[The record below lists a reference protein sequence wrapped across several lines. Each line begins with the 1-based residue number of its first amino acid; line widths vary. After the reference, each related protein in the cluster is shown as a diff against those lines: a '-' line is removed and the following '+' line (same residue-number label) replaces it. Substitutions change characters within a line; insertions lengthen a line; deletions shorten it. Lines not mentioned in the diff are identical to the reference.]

1 MTYWLW
7 AYLFPALKVAA
18 VVHAIYAGVAP
29 WWFCV
34 IVLVPF
40 GELIYAASV
49 LMPGGSVARRVVAK
63 ADRRSLRQLRYA
75 WEQTPSL
82 QNQVALADRLC
93 AEGERAEAAS
103 LYEQALARDAG
114 FLRAHYGLAL
124 CRSEAGQHASAL
136 EHWRVVVGANRNY
149 EEHRAWLGLIQDLRA
164 LDRTDEALLE
174 LEKLVAASP
183 QLGHVVEHCNA
194 LADAGRAGEARELLA
209 RALEDHEHAP
219 RHVRRAAR
227 ADARKAKELLGLLA
241 AER

>member
-1 MTYWLW
+1 MTYWVW

-18 VVHAIYAGVAP
+18 VAHAVYTGVAP

-49 LMPGGSVARRVVAK
+49 LMPGGSLARRVVAK
-63 ADRRSLRQLRYA
+63 KDRRSTRQLQYA

-93 AEGERAEAAS
+93 AEGERDEAAS
-103 LYEQALARDAG
+103 LYEQALARDPG

-124 CRSEAGQHASAL
+124 CRSEASQHASAL
-136 EHWRVVVGANRNY
+136 EHWKVVVEANRSY
-149 EEHRAWLGLIQDLRA
+149 EEHGAWLGLIHDLRA
-164 LDRTDEALLE
+164 LGRSDEALLE

-183 QLGHVVEHCNA
+183 RLAHVVEHCSA
-194 LADAGRAGEARELLA
+194 LADAGRASEARELLA
-209 RALEDHEHAP
+209 QALEDHEHAP
-219 RHVRRAAR
+219 RHVRRGSRAAF
-227 ADARKAKELLGLLA
+227 RKAKELASTL
-241 AER
+241 

>member
-1 MTYWLW
+1 MTTYWVW

-18 VVHAIYAGVAP
+18 VVHAIYTGVAP

-63 ADRRSLRQLRYA
+63 SDRRGLRELRYA
-75 WEQTPSL
+75 LEQTPSL

-93 AEGERAEAAS
+93 AEGQRDEAAS
-103 LYEQALARDAG
+103 LYAQALARDAG

-124 CRSEAGQHASAL
+124 CLSEAGEPARAL
-136 EHWRVVVGANRNY
+136 EHWRIVVDANRGY
-149 EEHRAWLGLIQDLRA
+149 EEHGAWLGLIHDLRA
-164 LDRTDEALLE
+164 LGQADEALLE

-183 QLGHVVEHCNA
+183 QLAHVVEHCSA
-194 LADAGRAGEARELLA
+194 LADAGRASEARELLE

-219 RHVRRAAR
+219 RHVRRASREAF
-227 ADARKAKELLGLLA
+227 RKAKELAQSL
-241 AER
+241 